1 MCQPRNCC
9 PNFGCKQL
17 SREDAVGLRT
27 TLDLTPPNIN
37 VSNPTAP
44 SETAITVL
52 VSLSEAGTA
61 SGSAQHLATALER
74 CGRCLPATEAWCK
87 PVRDFADAPS
97 LLEILSAGFS
107 AAMATEPYMATV
119 MLSGEDATVPLVRGT
134 DYEAVG

>member
-1 MCQPRNCC
+1 MH
-9 PNFGCKQL
+9 F

-37 VSNPTAP
+37 VSNPAAP

-61 SGSAQHLATALER
+61 LGSVAQQSIHASHTSPCSTRVR
-74 CGRCLPATEAWCK
+74 CTDAQAWCK
-87 PVRDFADAPS
+87 PVHGGDAPTV
-97 LLEILSAGFS
+97 LEILSAGFS
-107 AAMATEPYMATV
+107 AAMATEPYTATV

-134 DYEAVG
+134 DYEAVKG